1 MPEQEVLPPL
11 NETIVRKASTE
22 DVGRIKKT
30 IFKLFPDSVLIKE
43 INGYLRFGLG
53 NIVISEVMK
62 KLNESHEEIRKGW
75 GLSHSNLEDVF
86 MEVVKKY
93 EKNSEL

>member
-1 MPEQEVLPPL
+1 MESLPEQVLPPL
-11 NETIVRKASTE
+11 NETITRKASSE
-22 DVGRIKKT
+22 DVGKIKGRIL
-30 IFKLFPDSVLIKE
+30 KLFPGSILIKE

-62 KLNESHEEIRKGW
+62 KLNLCDEEIRKGW

-93 EKNSEL
+93 